1 MMELH
6 NKDVIEQGESC
17 INQLGGVFLNGRPLP
32 AYKRRKIVEL
42 AAEGVRPCQ
51 ISRILKVSNGC
62 VSKILG
68 RYYQTGLLCP
78 KSIGGSKP
86 RLLTPEVISNIGRY
100 KCENPSVF
108 AWEIREKLQSD
119 GVCEPNRVPSVSS
132 VNRVLRNIHLDLIP
146 FGTDCPGPQE
156 NASGRDVGKMT
167 EWRTDDGPAAE
178 DSRTGKKQH
187 RIRTVFTEEQCAVL
201 EQEFRQGHYP
211 DSLTREK
218 LAAEMNLSEGT
229 IKVWFSNRRAKWR
242 REEKRNCALY
252 CLGDIMSREKSS
264 TSKLGSAEDGAGPHI
279 PQSNWNQVASVHQEA
294 LAAFSYSMAPRELH
308 WAANPAASHAPYQ
321 PVSLITRRAGASG
334 YGSAHLAP
342 PWNSVPYP
350 AEERTPLPVIL
361 GHYFSCLTDED
372 HVLKTSTPQ
381 TTLSDTQH
389 LGLL

>member
-1 MMELH
+1 MMEQH

-42 AAEGVRPCQ
+42 ATEGVRPCQ

-108 AWEIREKLQSD
+108 AWEIRAKLLSE

-132 VNRVLRNIHLDLIP
+132 VNRVLRNMHLDLIP
-146 FGTDCPGPQE
+146 FGTDSPGPQE
-156 NASGRDVGKMT
+156 NVSGRDVGTMT
-167 EWRTDDGPAAE
+167 ECRNFPDDGSGAE

-242 REEKRNCALY
+242 REEKRNRAPY
-252 CLGDIMSREKSS
+252 CLGDALGREKSS
-264 TSKLGSAEDGAGPHI
+264 TYKLGFAEGGAAPHI
-279 PQSNWNQVASVHQEA
+279 PQSNWKQVASVHQEA
-294 LAAFSYSMAPRELH
+294 LSAFSYSLTPREPH
-308 WAANPAASHAPYQ
+308 WASNPAISHAPYQ
-321 PVSLITRRAGASG
+321 PVSLSTRRAGASG
-334 YGSAHLAP
+334 YGSGPLAP
-342 PWNSVPYP
+342 QWSSVPYP
-350 AEERTPLPVIL
+350 ADERTPLPVIL
-361 GHYFSCLTDED
+361 GHYDSF
-372 HVLKTSTPQ
+372 
-381 TTLSDTQH
+381 
-389 LGLL
+389 LLPH